1 MLKLLSYEIE
11 KKKRKKKEKNKWIKL
26 LAITV
31 DYKVK
36 M

>member
-1 MLKLLSYEIE
+1 MKLK

>member
-1 MLKLLSYEIE
+1 MKL